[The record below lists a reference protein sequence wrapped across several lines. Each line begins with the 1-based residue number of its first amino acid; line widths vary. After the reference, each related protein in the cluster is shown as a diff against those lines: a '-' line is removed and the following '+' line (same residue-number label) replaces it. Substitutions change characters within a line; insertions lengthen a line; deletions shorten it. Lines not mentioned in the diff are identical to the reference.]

1 MEWEELGISENRH
14 KHSLSLY
21 SGRKV
26 FFQLGLMLTLF
37 LVLMVGSY
45 FFITRSTYSSS
56 DESNLIKALH
66 AQNILVER
74 YARHVIVAQEESH
87 DDARHFPKTL
97 EEIESVESLI
107 EDNYIVLQNGGALR
121 TSYSSYETIDVSSIS
136 VPGII
141 YALQSIQQQ
150 WQEFKSNVKSLKADA
165 QRDEGLSV
173 HDTLDA
179 GIEPLETAHSKV
191 IDAIEYQMQ
200 ENARMLLVK
209 QRIILFVGL
218 ICYFATLLYA
228 RLRVSI
234 PIESARR
241 EMEINAFQLREMV
254 RDRTRELEEEKEKA
268 EHAAR
273 AKSEF
278 LANMSHEIRT
288 PLNGVLGVAGLLADT
303 TLTPE
308 QCNFVEVIRKS
319 GDSLLEILN
328 DVLDFSKIEA
338 GELHL
343 EPVHFSLCTA
353 IMDVTDIMSMR
364 IRDKNI
370 RLLVD
375 YPQDA
380 PEWFVGDAGRVRQII
395 LNLVSNA
402 IKFTEEGY
410 VLVRIRMDLEHTQL
424 MRIHI
429 DIEDS
434 GIGIPEDKLEYIFNK
449 FTQAEQ
455 STTRKFGGTGLGLAI
470 CRTLC
475 RMMGGSINVKS
486 TLGHGSTFYFNI
498 LLPMGEA
505 RGNRD
510 IPYPSIPL
518 AHTRALVVDGLV
530 SSARIITKQLE
541 AMGCNTVTV
550 DCAEESIQSAS
561 LAKQNGQPFDLVLV
575 SHYLED
581 ISAEELFTLPHA
593 AAATEGC
600 LRILCA
606 HHTALSSSDAELRRA
621 GYHGILPTPCM
632 PEQLRHLIGFI
643 MHAHHN
649 GGMRDVVTIHTLSEF
664 ERQHLR
670 QLSPRHKKHYHGL
683 RVLVVDDI
691 HVNMMLAANMLK
703 KRDCEVDT
711 AENGKEALVKAT
723 INHYDIIFMDCH
735 MPEMDG
741 FEATRAIREMHARK
755 NIRTPIIALTAD
767 AMKGTREQC
776 LQAGMDDY
784 INKPVRD
791 SQLGE
796 MIDRWC
802 DIADKSGNT
811 ASPASAQAH

>member
-1 MEWEELGISENRH
+1 MEWDELNITDGQQ
-14 KHSLSLY
+14 KHSLGLY

-26 FFQLGLMLTLF
+26 FLQLGLMLTLF

-45 FFITRSTYSSS
+45 FFTTRSTHFKT
-56 DESNLIKALH
+56 DESNLIRALH
-66 AQNILVER
+66 AQNVL
-74 YARHVIVAQEESH
+74 
-87 DDARHFPKTL
+87 L
-97 EEIESVESLI
+97 EHYTHHLA
-107 EDNYIVLQNGGALR
+107 IVLGAAGRSTQKVSTLLADLSANEDIIENNFEALLNGGVLHTGN
-121 TSYSSYETIDVSSIS
+121 TSEHKMLLGVTSL
-136 VPGII
+136 PGVN
-141 YALQSIQQQ
+141 YALQSMHQQ
-150 WQEFKSNVKSLKADA
+150 WREFRTKVNAIRETAKADQTISIHNA
-165 QRDEGLSV
+165 
-173 HDTLDA
+173 LDA
-179 GIEPLETAHSKV
+179 NIEPLELAVSKT
-191 IDAIEYQMQ
+191 IDAVEHQMRDD
-200 ENARMLLVK
+200 AKMLLIK
-209 QRIILFVGL
+209 QRIILCVGL
-218 ICYFATLLYA
+218 VCYFATLLYA
-228 RLRVSI
+228 RLRISI

-241 EMEINAFQLREMV
+241 DMEINAFQLREMV

-288 PLNGVLGVAGLLADT
+288 PLNGVLGVAGLLAET
-303 TLTPE
+303 TLSSE
-308 QCNFVEVIRKS
+308 QRNFVEVIRKS

-364 IRDKNI
+364 TRDKNI

-380 PEWFVGDAGRVRQII
+380 HEWFIGDAGRVRQII
-395 LNLVSNA
+395 MNLVSNA

-410 VLVRIRMDLEHTQL
+410 VLVRVRMDIEHAQL
-424 MRIHI
+424 MRLYIE
-429 DIEDS
+429 IEDS

-475 RMMGGSINVKS
+475 RMMGGAIGVRS
-486 TLGHGSTFYFNI
+486 TLSQGSVFHFNI
-498 LLPMGEA
+498 LLPIGEA
-505 RGNRD
+505 RSTKD
-510 IPYPSIPL
+510 IPYPTTNL
-518 AHTRALVVDGLV
+518 TGKRALLVDGLP
-530 SSARIITKQLE
+530 SSARILAKQLE
-541 AMGCNTVTV
+541 ATGCGVVTV
-550 DCAEESIQSAS
+550 DSAEEAVQAAS
-561 LAKQNGQPFDLVLV
+561 LAKQAAQSFDLVLV
-575 SHYLED
+575 SHFLED

-600 LRILCA
+600 VRILCA
-606 HHTALSSSDAELRRA
+606 HHTTLASSEAELRRA
-621 GYHGILPTPCM
+621 GYHGIIPTPCL
-632 PEQLRHLIGFI
+632 PEQLRHLLGFI
-643 MHAHHN
+643 LHAHDS
-649 GGMRDVVTIHTLSEF
+649 GTMRDIVTIHTVSEF

-670 QLSPRHKKHYHGL
+670 QLAPRHKKQYRGL

-691 HVNMMLAANMLK
+691 RVNMMLAANMLK
-703 KRDCEVDT
+703 KRGCEVDT
-711 AENGKEALVKAT
+711 AENGKEALAKAT
-723 INHYDIIFMDCH
+723 TQHYDIIFMDCH

-741 FEATRAIREMHARK
+741 FEATRAIREAEATTQHH
-755 NIRTPIIALTAD
+755 TPIIALTAD

-796 MIDRWC
+796 IIDRWC
-802 DIADKSGNT
+802 DITDQGSAV
-811 ASPASAQAH
+811 ASASA

>member
-1 MEWEELGISENRH
+1 MEWDELGITENRH
-14 KHSLSLY
+14 KHSLELY

-26 FFQLGLMLTLF
+26 FLQLGLMLTLF

-56 DESNLIKALH
+56 DENNLIKALN
-66 AQNILVER
+66 AQNILVEH
-74 YARHVIVAQEESH
+74 YARHVVVALGEPHVNGQHS
-87 DDARHFPKTL
+87 PKTL
-97 EEIESVESLI
+97 EEIKVAEALI
-107 EDNYIVLQNGGALR
+107 ENNYEALLSGGALR
-121 TSYSSYETIDVSSIS
+121 TSYASDQVIRIQAAA
-136 VPGII
+136 VPGIT
-141 YALQSIQQQ
+141 YSLQSIQQQ
-150 WQEFKSNVKSLKADA
+150 WREFSASVEAIKEKVEAGQN
-165 QRDEGLSV
+165 LSV
-173 HDTLDA
+173 HEALDA
-179 GIEPLETAHSKV
+179 VIEPLELAQAKV

-200 ENARMLLVK
+200 ENAQILLVK

-218 ICYFATLLYA
+218 ICYFTTLLYA
-228 RLRVSI
+228 RLRISI
-234 PIESARR
+234 PIERARR
-241 EMEINAFQLREMV
+241 DMEINAFQLREMV
-254 RDRTRELEEEKEKA
+254 GERTRELEEEKEKA

-303 TLTPE
+303 PLSPE
-308 QCNFVEVIRKS
+308 QHNFVEVIRKS

-364 IRDKNI
+364 TRDKNI

-380 PEWFVGDAGRVRQII
+380 QEWFVGDAGRVRQII

-410 VLVRIRMDLEHTQL
+410 VLVRVRMDREHTQL
-424 MRIHI
+424 MRLYIE
-429 DIEDS
+429 IEDS

-475 RMMGGSINVKS
+475 RMMGGTIGVRS
-486 TLGHGSTFYFNI
+486 TLGRGSTFHFNI
-498 LLPMGEA
+498 VLPLGEA
-505 RGNRD
+505 RSSKD
-510 IPYPSIPL
+510 IPYPTANLSGK
-518 AHTRALVVDGLV
+518 RALIVDGLP
-530 SSARIITKQLE
+530 SSARILAKQLE
-541 AMGCNTVTV
+541 TMGCGVVTV
-550 DCAEESIQSAS
+550 DSAEEAIQTSS
-561 LAKQNGQPFDLVLV
+561 LAKQAAQPFDLMLV
-575 SHYLED
+575 SHFLED

-593 AAATEGC
+593 ASATEGC
-600 LRILCA
+600 VRILCA
-606 HHTALSSSDAELRRA
+606 HHTTLASSDAELRRA
-621 GYHGILPTPCM
+621 GYHGIIPTPCM
-632 PEQLRHLIGFI
+632 PEQLKHLLGFI
-643 MHAHHN
+643 LHAHDS

-670 QLSPRHKKHYHGL
+670 QLAPRNKKQYRGL

-691 HVNMMLAANMLK
+691 RVNMMLAANMLK
-703 KRDCEVDT
+703 KRGCEVDT
-711 AENGKEALVKAT
+711 AENGREALTKAT
-723 INHYDIIFMDCH
+723 TQHYDIIFMDCH

-741 FEATRAIREMHARK
+741 FEATRAIRDIEADKQTH
-755 NIRTPIIALTAD
+755 TPIIALTAD

-796 MIDRWC
+796 IIDRWC
-802 DIADKSGNT
+802 DITDHGSAVTS
-811 ASPASAQAH
+811 ASA